1 MMEVMRV
8 LIRKAELQDVRA
20 VYALICELEEQD
32 LPLLE
37 FENIFGSLLKLPD
50 HFLMIGEIEGRTIA
64 FLHLRL
70 EGQLHHAAKIAEIL
84 EFDVE
89 RSHRGRHLGQQFLAY
104 AEKLAR
110 DNGCI
115 QLEIRTNMT
124 SQTHH

>member
-1 MMEVMRV
+1 M

-32 LPLLE
+32 LP
-37 FENIFGSLLKLPD
+37 
-50 HFLMIGEIEGRTIA
+50 
-64 FLHLRL
+64 
-70 EGQLHHAAKIAEIL
+70 HHAAKIAEIL

-89 RSHRGRHLGQQFLAY
+89 RSHRGRNLGQQFFAY

-115 QLEIRTNMT
+115 QFELSSNMLREKAHCFYERQGMHKFHYKFT
-124 SQTHH
+124 LPLSGKTVNENKLGV